1 VRSLVV
7 DMVGMVG
14 VWVWGGVCLV
24 GVVGLEG
31 VEKNSSRARL
41 HVAGLPNCPL
51 FFYRALSPFPLVRVS
66 QAARAE
72 MCLAP
77 PGLVSC
83 G

>member
-31 VEKNSSRARL
+31 VECVCVCVCSVRGVIVDSGGG
-41 HVAGLPNCPL
+41 GLL
-51 FFYRALSPFPLVRVS
+51 
-66 QAARAE
+66 
-72 MCLAP
+72 
-77 PGLVSC
+77 G
-83 G
+83 